1 MEAEKSK
8 YMNKKKVSIIVS
20 VYNEED
26 VLLSFYKEVLKT
38 LVFLDKEYELIFVND
53 GSMDGSRGI
62 LFHMARD
69 NENVKLIHFSKNFGH
84 EAAMLAGID
93 HASGDYLICMDADLQ
108 HPPQE
113 ILAMVRKFDE
123 GYDVIN
129 MIRTGNPSAGA
140 IKNFTSGLF
149 YDFINS
155 ISSYK
160 LIKNVSDFFGIS
172 ARVADVLRNH
182 YREKT
187 RFLRGYIQNMG
198 FHQVNLEYEAHRRA
212 AGESKYSLRKLLYF
226 SINTIVCFSDLPLRL
241 ALYAGMFSGFL
252 GFIVMLYTIVTWFRV
267 GTPNGYATIV
277 VLLCFM
283 FAVLFFILG
292 IMGEYIGILFAEIKD
307 RPIYIVEETVNMKE
321 RE

>member
-1 MEAEKSK
+1 MEVEKSK

-20 VYNEED
+20 VYNEEEA
-26 VLLSFYKEVLKT
+26 LLSFYKEMLKT

-53 GSMDGSRGI
+53 GSLDASRSI
-62 LFHMARD
+62 LFHIAKD
-69 NENVKLIHFSKNFGH
+69 NAAVKLIHFSKNFGH
-84 EAAMLAGID
+84 EAAMIAGID
-93 HASGDYLICMDADLQ
+93 YASGDYLICMDADLQ
-108 HPPQE
+108 HPPAE
-113 ILAMVRKFDE
+113 VLAMVRKFDE
-123 GYDVIN
+123 GYDIIN
-129 MIRTGNPSAGA
+129 MVRTGNPSAGI

-149 YDFINS
+149 YDVINM

-172 ARVADVLRNH
+172 GRVADILRKH

-198 FHQVNLEYEAHRRA
+198 FHQIHLEYEASKRI
-212 AGESKYSLRKLLYF
+212 AGESKYSLKKLLYF
-226 SINTIVCFSDLPLRL
+226 SINTIICFSDLPIRL
-241 ALYAGMFSGFL
+241 ALYAGMCSGFL
-252 GFIVMLYTIVTWFRV
+252 GFIVMIYTIFTWFRI

-307 RPIYIVEETVNMKE
+307 RPIYIVEETVNIQEKE
-321 RE
+321 